1 MIKSFKDKKA
11 GKLYCG
17 ESVKE
22 YKGFERQAIRR
33 LQILDSASSL
43 DDLKQLPSN
52 RFKALKGD
60 RQGQYSISINKQW
73 RICFKRYQDN
83 PQEVEITDYH

>member
-11 GKLYCG
+11 EKLYSG

-22 YKGFERQAIRR
+22 YQGFERQAIRR
-33 LQILDSASSL
+33 LQILDSANSL
-43 DDLKQLPSN
+43 DDLKNLPSN
-52 RFKALKGD
+52 RFKRLKGN
-60 RQGQYSISINKQW
+60 RKGQYSISINKQW
-73 RICFKRYQDN
+73 RICFKWYDES